1 MSYDGITLK
10 ILTVEDFENNFKEKL
25 SPFLCEK
32 IEACDFTY
40 YDLSKE
46 ESDRLFI
53 DILEHLG
60 QDLRA
65 SGPHREREW
74 EFGWNENRKEFE
86 KNPVKENLIPR
97 YFGKLPYVRWQQ
109 KFIKPTSRDFEYN
122 MASILQYWLFEKYF
136 KTIHHVYEFG
146 CGTGHNLFRVKEVN
160 SDVRTCGL
168 DWVDSAGTTISLI
181 NKHLNQNFDFHK
193 FNFFDVDHDYK
204 LAMNSGVYTFAALE
218 QVGGQGEEFF
228 QYLMGQNCQVGVHI
242 EPMEDFLEPGI
253 SLIDYLSVEYFRKRG
268 YCYGLYDT
276 LKKYEKDGII
286 EIVQATRSYIGS
298 QFVDG
303 YSILA
308 WRRK

>member
-146 CGTGHNLFRVKEVN
+146 CGTGQR
-160 SDVRTCGL
+160 
-168 DWVDSAGTTISLI
+168 
-181 NKHLNQNFDFHK
+181 
-193 FNFFDVDHDYK
+193 
-204 LAMNSGVYTFAALE
+204 
-218 QVGGQGEEFF
+218 
-228 QYLMGQNCQVGVHI
+228 
-242 EPMEDFLEPGI
+242 
-253 SLIDYLSVEYFRKRG
+253 
-268 YCYGLYDT
+268 
-276 LKKYEKDGII
+276 
-286 EIVQATRSYIGS
+286 S
-298 QFVDG
+298 QF
-303 YSILA
+303 
-308 WRRK
+308 